1 MTRTEQRV
9 VRASVPLRFPG
20 FRKLYAV
27 RLAGQFGDGVFQGT
41 YELPDDQVEP
51 VWRTG
56 VDEIREL
63 LEHGWR

>member
-1 MTRTEQRV
+1 MRE
-9 VRASVPLRFPG
+9 L
-20 FRKLYAV
+20 L
-27 RLAGQFGDGVFQGT
+27 GDGVFQGT